1 MFSPT
6 VITTKTDVAT
16 SLKTETL
23 SRPGLNHM
31 PPGRCAASPKY
42 TRNALVLLFSCVF
55 VFTEIINYA
64 VANGPGFGENST
76 KEYTCSKT
84 EIEFPFGTPLEMNK
98 LVLPKLTNTNT
109 NTHRQRLE
117 TV

>member
-98 LVLPKLTNTNT
+98 QTCLAKINKHKH
-109 NTHRQRLE
+109 THTGRD
-117 TV
+117 